1 MKHNCSDNPAVSFIS
16 VADET
21 TAFCVMC
28 VMCVMYVMCPD
39 ATADTS
45 VATL

>member
-21 TAFCVMC
+21 NGFCVMC
-28 VMCVMYVMCPD
+28 VMCPD